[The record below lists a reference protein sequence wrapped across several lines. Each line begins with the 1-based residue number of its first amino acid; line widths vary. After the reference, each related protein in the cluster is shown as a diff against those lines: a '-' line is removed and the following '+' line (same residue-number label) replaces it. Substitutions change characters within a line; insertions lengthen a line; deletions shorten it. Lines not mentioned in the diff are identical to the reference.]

1 MARGLDAHGQP
12 LNQRYS
18 AARISDRAID
28 ELIGLSRGVMADGR
42 VDQSEAEFLSR
53 WLDRNRHVRSE
64 WPANVLYV
72 RISEMLSDSVLDHGE
87 QQELLALLSDI
98 TGDGES
104 LQYEVSSLATKLPLS
119 EPPPI
124 VEFSSREF
132 CLTGRF
138 VFGTRKECENE
149 VITRGGLTK
158 KSPTKSTNYLVIG
171 HLGSQDWI
179 HSTHGRKVE
188 RAVQLADSGSG
199 IYLVSEQHWV
209 ESILAA

>member
-1 MARGLDAHGQP
+1 
-12 LNQRYS
+12 
-18 AARISDRAID
+18 
-28 ELIGLSRGVMADGR
+28 
-42 VDQSEAEFLSR
+42 
-53 WLDRNRHVRSE
+53 
-64 WPANVLYV
+64 
-72 RISEMLSDSVLDHGE
+72 MLSDSVLDHGE